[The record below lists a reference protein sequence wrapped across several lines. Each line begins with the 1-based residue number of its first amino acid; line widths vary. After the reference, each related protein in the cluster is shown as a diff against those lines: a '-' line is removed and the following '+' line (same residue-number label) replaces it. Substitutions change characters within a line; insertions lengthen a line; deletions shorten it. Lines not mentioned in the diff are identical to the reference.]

1 MNMKIRIALTALVLG
16 LATAGI
22 AGAWG
27 IPSIPSS
34 PISTSSSADPD
45 AFLAKARNA
54 EMLTDRSVDSLY
66 KAVASK
72 EEQEK
77 MEELRKKLNETTDD
91 KEKNAI
97 RHQITE
103 SEMATVE
110 KKSKDKQTMEEAK
123 KWDEKKKKHVSDSFY
138 NLTLGSL
145 QAAALVPEGTSIV
158 SSVSGNPASAAR
170 LGLKLG
176 AVKDSV
182 SSLGGIVSN
191 TAKVTAGLK
200 PLMSAAKIE
209 AKAPSSASEKPKD
222 ASDQI

>member
-1 MNMKIRIALTALVLG
+1 MKTRTALTACVLG
-16 LATAGI
+16 LAFAAT

-27 IPSIPSS
+27 IPSVPSS

-45 AFLAKARNA
+45 AFLDKAQRA
-54 EMLTDRSVDSLY
+54 EALTDKSVDYLY

-91 KEKNAI
+91 KEKNAL

-103 SEMATVE
+103 SEMATIE
-110 KKSKDKQTMEEAK
+110 KRSKDKQTLEQAK
-123 KWDEKKKKHVSDSFY
+123 KWDEQKKKYVASSFY
-138 NLTLGSL
+138 NLGLGSL
-145 QAAALVPEGTSIV
+145 QAAALVPEGASIA
-158 SSVSGNPASAAR
+158 SSIASNPANAAR
-170 LGLKLG
+170 MAFKLN

-182 SSLGGIVSN
+182 KSLGGIVSN

-209 AKAPSSASEKPKD
+209 TKSPSSATDSPKD